1 MFSIGDDF
9 KNIMD
14 EVKDACKPKMTETNK
29 QTAPDIIEIGGIKY
43 QRVEEPPQ
51 PRTLHNILQTYW
63 NVDERRNELIEMLN
77 NLRFIKFESNVQ
89 ELDDVIEEENETN

>member
-1 MFSIGDDF
+1 
-9 KNIMD
+9 
-14 EVKDACKPKMTETNK
+14 MTETNK

-63 NVDERRNELIEMLN
+63 NVDES
-77 NLRFIKFESNVQ
+77 ESINVPYTSAWFKK
-89 ELDDVIEEENETN
+89 LVLPAVAITTINY